1 MKKRFPYKN
10 NILLVNIT
18 RLGDMLQA
26 TPTIIGLKE
35 ENPNAKITVLVE
47 KQFESVCYSIPEID
61 EVVSIDLATCVRSLA
76 REGTGIIDAFEQID
90 ELVKNL
96 KAKNFDYCLNMSS
109 SAYTALLLSLI
120 GIKNRGGWA
129 SDAEGFRIIE
139 SDWAKLFATSI
150 FHQNR
155 RFSSFN
161 LVDIFRCAGDVDK
174 HPHRL
179 KVKVSQEAKAYCKE
193 FIDNAGFTNAGPL
206 LIVQAGASQQKRQWA
221 PINFIKCL
229 NILVKE
235 NNIRVVLSGAK
246 KELPIIEAIKTG
258 CDSDNIVIAAG
269 KTNIPQLAAL
279 LQMGDLLLTGDT
291 GPMHMSIAVGTPVVS
306 MFLASAFGFETGPYS
321 EGNIILQPNIGCY
334 PCNPNKKCSKPD
346 CHFCIDPEDLARLVL
361 ARLKEDFKELPKE
374 IIQKSNMTVYRS
386 FFDEFGFC
394 DLQVLNDGEDKFLH
408 SMRSAYRK
416 MWLDDFGGYN
426 FEKFSNGN
434 TFLKIEKIPWKN
446 NVDELKQCAVEGTKL
461 IGRLENLV
469 KDKNSSPNDLGKIKN
484 DLCEIDRKIEQLGY
498 DTPAIAP
505 ISRMF
510 IFSKENISGTEVLVL
525 ASQTKEIYKD
535 LERRANKLEN
545 YFLESL

>member
-1 MKKRFPYKN
+1 MKKRFPHKN

-47 KQFESVCYSIPEID
+47 KQFESVCHSIPEID
-61 EVVSIDLATCVRSLA
+61 EVVAVDLATCVRSLA
-76 REGTGIIDAFEQID
+76 REGEGIIDAYEQID
-90 ELVKNL
+90 ELVKKL
-96 KAKNFDYCLNMSS
+96 KAQNFDYCLNMSS
-109 SAYTALLLSLI
+109 SAYTALLLSLV
-120 GIKNRGGWA
+120 GVKNKGGWA

-139 SDWAKLFATSI
+139 SDWAKLFATSV

-161 LVDIFRCAGDVDK
+161 LVDIFRCAGDVDQ

-179 KVKVSQEAKAYCKE
+179 KVKVSDEARRYCKE
-193 FIDNAGFTNAGPL
+193 FIDNSKFTNTGPL
-206 LIVQAGASQQKRQWA
+206 LIVQAGASQHKRQWA

-229 NILVKE
+229 NVLVKE
-235 NNIRVVLSGAK
+235 NNIRVVLSGSR
-246 KELPIIEAIKTG
+246 KELPIIEAIKSG
-258 CDSDNIVIAAG
+258 CNSENIVIAAG

-279 LQMGDLLLTGDT
+279 LEMGDLLLTGDT

-334 PCNPNKKCSKPD
+334 PCNPNKKCSKPE
-346 CHFCIDPEDLARLVL
+346 CHFCIDPEELAQLVL
-361 ARLKEDFKELPKE
+361 ERLKGDFKTLPE
-374 IIQKSNMTVYRS
+374 GIIKKSNMTIYRS
-386 FFDEFGFC
+386 FFDDCGFC
-394 DLQVLNDGEDKFLH
+394 DLQVLNDKEDKFLRT
-408 SMRSAYRK
+408 MRLAYRK
-416 MWLDDFGGYN
+416 MWLDDLGAYN
-426 FEKFSNGN
+426 FEKISDDKN
-434 TFLKIEKIPWKN
+434 EKDIPWKKN
-446 NVDELKQCAVEGTKL
+446 IDELKICAEDGVDL
-461 IGRLENLV
+461 IDQLENLV
-469 KDKNSSPNDLGKIKN
+469 KNQNSSAKDLGKVK
-484 DLCEIDRKIEQLGY
+484 DELTEIDRKIEQLGY

-525 ASQTKEIYKD
+525 ASQTREIYKD

-545 YFLESL
+545 YFLSSF